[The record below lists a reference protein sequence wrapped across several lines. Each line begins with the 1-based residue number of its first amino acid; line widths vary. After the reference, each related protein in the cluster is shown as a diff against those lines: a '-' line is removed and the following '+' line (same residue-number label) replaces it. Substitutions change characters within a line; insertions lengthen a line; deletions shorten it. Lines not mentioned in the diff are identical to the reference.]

1 MQSNV
6 IAIYIGAVCFGST
19 LALCAVGAPLLTK
32 AIFGEKNYSEI
43 FAQMSVCTYLVGA
56 VGMSGVGFLYDM
68 TGTYDLGW
76 ILGIVMAAIVI
87 VCVLGAFAAKKKL
100 QWDEN

>member
-1 MQSNV
+1 
-6 IAIYIGAVCFGST
+6 
-19 LALCAVGAPLLTK
+19 
-32 AIFGEKNYSEI
+32 
-43 FAQMSVCTYLVGA
+43 
-56 VGMSGVGFLYDM
+56 M